1 MHIIINDQ
9 PMEFDAPLTVNQL
22 FSTLDRPMV
31 GTALAINQVIIPK
44 SQWDS
49 YLIND
54 QDNIL
59 LFQAIAGANDVKNR
73 RFYFSLTPIYWNR

>member
-9 PMEFDAPLTVNQL
+9 TMEFTAPLTVNQL
-22 FSTLDRPMV
+22 FLMLNQSMT

-49 YLIND
+49 HLIND

-59 LFQAIAGANDVKNR
+59 LFQAIAGG
-73 RFYFSLTPIYWNR
+73 

>member
-9 PMEFDAPLTVNQL
+9 TMEFAAPLTVNQL
-22 FSTLDRPMV
+22 FLTLNQSMT

-49 YLIND
+49 HLIND

-59 LFQAIAGANDVKNR
+59 LFQAIAGG
-73 RFYFSLTPIYWNR
+73 

>member
-9 PMEFDAPLTVNQL
+9 TMEFESPLTINQL
-22 FSTLDRPMV
+22 FAALERPTA

-49 YLIND
+49 HLVND

-59 LFQAIAGANDVKNR
+59 LFQAIAGG
-73 RFYFSLTPIYWNR
+73 

>member
-22 FSTLDRPMV
+22 FSTLGRPMV

-59 LFQAIAGANDVKNR
+59 LFQAIAGG
-73 RFYFSLTPIYWNR
+73 

>member
-22 FSTLDRPMV
+22 FSTLDLPMV

-59 LFQAIAGANDVKNR
+59 LFQAIAGG
-73 RFYFSLTPIYWNR
+73 

>member
-1 MHIIINDQ
+1 MEHLAAHAFVAMSSLSGRSMHILINDQ
-9 PMEFDAPLTVNQL
+9 NMTLDAPLTVNQL
-22 FSTLDRPMV
+22 FEALGRSTT

-49 YLIND
+49 HLIND

-59 LFQAIAGANDVKNR
+59 LFQAIAGG
-73 RFYFSLTPIYWNR
+73 

>member
-1 MHIIINDQ
+1 MHILINDQ
-9 PMEFDAPLTVNQL
+9 TMTLDAPLTVNQL
-22 FSTLDRPMV
+22 FETLGRSTA

-49 YLIND
+49 HLIND

-59 LFQAIAGANDVKNR
+59 LFQAIAGG
-73 RFYFSLTPIYWNR
+73 

>member
-9 PMEFDAPLTVNQL
+9 TMEFDPPLTINQL
-22 FSTLDRPMV
+22 FAALERSTA

-49 YLIND
+49 HLIND

-59 LFQAIAGANDVKNR
+59 LFQAIAGG
-73 RFYFSLTPIYWNR
+73 

>member
-9 PMEFDAPLTVNQL
+9 PMEFHAPLTVNQL

-59 LFQAIAGANDVKNR
+59 LFQAIAGG
-73 RFYFSLTPIYWNR
+73 

>member
-9 PMEFDAPLTVNQL
+9 SMVLEAPMTVTQL
-22 FSTLDRPMV
+22 FIALERQTS
-31 GTALAINQVIIPK
+31 GSALAINQIIIPK

-49 YLIND
+49 HLIND

-59 LFQAIAGANDVKNR
+59 LFQAIAGG
-73 RFYFSLTPIYWNR
+73 

>member
-9 PMEFDAPLTVNQL
+9 TMEFDPPLTINQL
-22 FSTLDRPMV
+22 FAALEHSTA

-49 YLIND
+49 HLIND

-59 LFQAIAGANDVKNR
+59 LFQAIAGG
-73 RFYFSLTPIYWNR
+73 

>member
-1 MHIIINDQ
+1 MHILINDQ
-9 PMEFDAPLTVNQL
+9 NMTLDAPLTVNQL
-22 FSTLDRPMV
+22 FEVLGRSTT

-49 YLIND
+49 HHIND

-59 LFQAIAGANDVKNR
+59 LFQAIAGG
-73 RFYFSLTPIYWNR
+73 